1 MGNAYEQIKTHV
13 AKNVFENIMPE
24 TIILAVNFVCTKM
37 DNIVSVVINVDTR
50 EENPACRKRKADEVE
65 VSTYD
70 LGYVYA
76 LKGFTVVVNR

>member
-1 MGNAYEQIKTHV
+1 MTKLLRFLFFALE
-13 AKNVFENIMPE
+13 
-24 TIILAVNFVCTKM
+24 KM

-76 LKGFTVVVNR
+76 LKGFTVVLNR